1 MAMYLEL
8 SRPQGDVS
16 RWEKVMKR
24 LTLLNDHYPMKPNGD
39 CNNIDFQ
46 RKMDNDSDDS
56 ERLYITIRD
65 AFINESVIFFGGY
78 ATSLY
83 SKYMTEK
90 QQHIVRKI
98 PDFDVISEEPEKCAI
113 IIKEHLMREGFK
125 QIKLVHNK
133 PIGEIIPENIELRVG
148 NETMAFIYKPIA
160 CHSYNTIVLNN
171 MKVNIATIDTI
182 LAFYLSFIYAD
193 KPYYQKDRLLC
204 MAQFLFEIE
213 QKNRLEQRGLLKRFS
228 IDCYG
233 NQPTLEDMRAE
244 KSEKFKELKDKRNT
258 KEFEMWFLKYV
269 PGDKKKSKGST
280 NAVHKE
286 STTIMEEKSNIDGND
301 ADDDGFLKL
310 FIGNNRK
317 TRKNQLSSMM
327 L

>member
-1 MAMYLEL
+1 
-8 SRPQGDVS
+8 
-16 RWEKVMKR
+16 
-24 LTLLNDHYPMKPNGD
+24 
-39 CNNIDFQ
+39 
-46 RKMDNDSDDS
+46 
-56 ERLYITIRD
+56 
-65 AFINESVIFFGGY
+65 
-78 ATSLY
+78 
-83 SKYMTEK
+83 
-90 QQHIVRKI
+90 
-98 PDFDVISEEPEKCAI
+98 
-113 IIKEHLMREGFK
+113 
-125 QIKLVHNK
+125 
-133 PIGEIIPENIELRVG
+133 
-148 NETMAFIYKPIA
+148 
-160 CHSYNTIVLNN
+160 

-280 NAVHKE
+280 NAVPKE

-317 TRKNQLSSMM
+317 TRKNQLSSMI